1 MKGLFLDAVWSS
13 PSLARISLPVIEP
26 LLYSNVREFSSCPDS
41 SKETQINLSMARFCS
56 CPVCTSNHW
65 SDFLVGPVTHFFRI
79 DTINPT
85 IASKLN
91 RKCVPMF
98 RSPIQ
103 PQFFFLFS
111 FFFFDE
117 QGTRPD
123 RFAPATRRVFDS
135 ICVEVKSKLLR
146 NMDILEH
153 GYWYFYFLKY
163 TYDIIIKYWK
173 KYWKFTYNYLLTN

>member
-111 FFFFDE
+111 FFFFRWTRNKE
-117 QGTRPD
+117 QGTSKFFTP
-123 RFAPATRRVFDS
+123 FRRTV
-135 ICVEVKSKLLR
+135 L
-146 NMDILEH
+146 
-153 GYWYFYFLKY
+153 
-163 TYDIIIKYWK
+163 
-173 KYWKFTYNYLLTN
+173 

>member
-117 QGTRPD
+117 QGTRYEQ
-123 RFAPATRRVFDS
+123 VFHA
-135 ICVEVKSKLLR
+135 ISKNSAVDCNWEIELFTDPIGLLLPPGECL
-146 NMDILEH
+146 IL
-153 GYWYFYFLKY
+153 FVLK
-163 TYDIIIKYWK
+163 W
-173 KYWKFTYNYLLTN
+173 NQ